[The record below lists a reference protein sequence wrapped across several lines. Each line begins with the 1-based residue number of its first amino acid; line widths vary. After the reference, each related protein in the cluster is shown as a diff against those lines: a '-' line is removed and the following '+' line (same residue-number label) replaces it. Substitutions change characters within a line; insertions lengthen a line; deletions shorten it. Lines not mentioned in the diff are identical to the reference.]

1 MTTGASSVENLV
13 MAHTSVGSVNQ
24 RTSIQTRSLST
35 VTTLV
40 SLLHLDPTKI
50 KGNKLWH
57 ALNLINYFEQFNLSG
72 QLKEEPQ
79 YYENFDLETVVTPVN
94 VRKLVDL
101 LRDSSYNEEEIQF
114 LEDGFT
120 NGFDIGYEGL
130 EMQQSTSE
138 NIPLTVGSKV
148 ELWNKVMKEVKL
160 K

>member
-1 MTTGASSVENLV
+1 M
-13 MAHTSVGSVNQ
+13 
-24 RTSIQTRSLST
+24 
-35 VTTLV
+35 
-40 SLLHLDPTKI
+40 
-50 KGNKLWH
+50 
-57 ALNLINYFEQFNLSG
+57 
-72 QLKEEPQ
+72 
-79 YYENFDLETVVTPVN
+79 ETIVTPVN
-94 VRKLVDL
+94 VKKLVDL

-120 NGFDIGYEGL
+120 NAFDISYEGP